1 MKGCE
6 TESDMM
12 GMMSKMMEECEPEMM
27 MDMMPHCFGMMLP
40 KMPKEK
46 RMDVV
51 LKMVGTL
58 VEQGSAG
65 MSENERKEFVA
76 KVVERVKGYA
86 YGES

>member
-12 GMMSKMMEECEPEMM
+12 GMMSKMMEGCEPEMMPEMM

-46 RMDVV
+46 RMNVV
-51 LKMVGTL
+51 LNMVGTL

-65 MSENERKEFVA
+65 MPENERKEFLA
-76 KVVERVKGYA
+76 KVVERMKG
-86 YGES
+86 